1 MTMNNHTTLG
11 TANRAGTWTH
21 CTSSGSSNKFPK
33 TWTHHCTGYCSGN
46 RADFDVRYQSVNR
59 DDIEVHFDWCSD
71 DDYDECALYGN
82 DDSSNNLAQHFSHSY
97 TNGKYRQNAPKIE
110 FVCKNWAQDC
120 QIELESLSITCH

>member
-21 CTSSGSSNKFPK
+21 CTSSASSNKFPK
-33 TWTHHCTGYCSGN
+33 TWTHQCTGYCSGN
-46 RADFDVRYQSVNR
+46 RADFDVRYNSVNR

-97 TNGKYRQNAPKIE
+97 TNGKYLQNAPKIE

-120 QIELESLSITCH
+120 QIELQSLSITCH